1 MVNLK
6 DGSLHGYW
14 VLTRIVSGGI
24 EIGFNDIINKET
36 KAEVENMVLRAVA
49 SRILDKPLFIRIPI
63 SRELSYLPALSKNF
77 VLRIPSDVSMKQL
90 GEIMTVVRKGGLRTA
105 LDDYRTTGYELKE
118 IRIGSFDYVFFNED
132 FYTNAKRSDIERI
145 IASFKLFKTKVGFK
159 NIDSEKKLKLAQSI
173 DVDLATGYL
182 FGSESLPAGRIE

>member
-1 MVNLK
+1 MVKKTYAVQAHLEHVVNLK

-77 VLRIPSDVSMKQL
+77 VLRIPSD
-90 GEIMTVVRKGGLRTA
+90 
-105 LDDYRTTGYELKE
+105 
-118 IRIGSFDYVFFNED
+118 
-132 FYTNAKRSDIERI
+132 
-145 IASFKLFKTKVGFK
+145 
-159 NIDSEKKLKLAQSI
+159 
-173 DVDLATGYL
+173 
-182 FGSESLPAGRIE
+182 